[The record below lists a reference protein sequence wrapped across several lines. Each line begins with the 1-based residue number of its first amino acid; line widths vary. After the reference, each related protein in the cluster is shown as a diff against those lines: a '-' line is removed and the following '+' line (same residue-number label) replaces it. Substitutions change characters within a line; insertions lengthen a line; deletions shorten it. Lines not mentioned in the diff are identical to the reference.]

1 MRIDKDSI
9 SAVLLVWVLGLA
21 AAFAILLF
29 VPILWVRLVSVFL
42 ILWFCIFNTYFFRVP
57 NRRRACDNRV
67 VTSGADGEV
76 AWVRK
81 AYEPEFLKRNC
92 MLVSV
97 YMNFYDMHAN
107 FWPVDGTVT
116 YYKYHPGK
124 HLLAFK
130 PKAHEENE
138 HTCTCIRTDNGRD
151 VFFRQLAGGFARRI
165 VNYAAPGLQVQG
177 GEQCG
182 IIKFG
187 SRFDIYLPMNA
198 KIKVKKGMVLK
209 AGESVVAL
217 LQ

>member
-124 HLLAFK
+124 HMLAFK
-130 PKAHEENE
+130 PKAHG
-138 HTCTCIRTDNGRD
+138 I
-151 VFFRQLAGGFARRI
+151 AI
-165 VNYAAPGLQVQG
+165 VGL
-177 GEQCG
+177 
-182 IIKFG
+182 
-187 SRFDIYLPMNA
+187 
-198 KIKVKKGMVLK
+198 
-209 AGESVVAL
+209 
-217 LQ
+217 